1 MRKINILLGTG
12 ILSILLMSFTGE
24 NKNADLINNDNPT
37 KCSTE
42 TNELFAEVLC
52 KDEAA
57 RNLRPEEIILIE
69 EEEEIELNFDTTAYL
84 PLDFNAYKGWKL
96 NINDIVVEEL
106 EEEIDLG
113 FEVSDYLPKG
123 FDPYA
128 K

>member
-1 MRKINILLGTG
+1 MRKINILLGIG
-12 ILSILLMSFTGE
+12 ILSVLLMSFTGQ
-24 NKNADLINNDNPT
+24 NINANLNNNDNPT
-37 KCSTE
+37 NCASE
-42 TNELFAEVLC
+42 TNELFAGVLC

-57 RNLRPEEIILIE
+57 RNLRAAEIILIE
-69 EEEEIELNFDTTAYL
+69 EEEEIELDFDTAAYL
-84 PLDFNAYKGWKL
+84 PHDFNAYQGWKL
-96 NINDIVVEEL
+96 DLNDIVVEEL